1 MFSNLFSVYAVF
13 EVNTVT
19 SLHFIDGQR
28 VDTSDLNNSSLHM

>member
-1 MFSNLFSVYAVF
+1 MFSDLSSVYAVF

-28 VDTSDLNNSSLHM
+28 VDMTY